1 MDTSSINDKIEA
13 ALAIETKEGHLA
25 NYLQDRAAERG
36 LALGHKQRLEAI
48 ELFEGYVRS
57 VPELL
62 ASASASSVG
71 TPVEETM
78 GQIIRAAVAYWDE
91 PDDLIPNELG
101 LLGLL
106 DDAYFTLRILQLV
119 SERMQAESGHVLVVD
134 DLSALDVVVRDI
146 LGDLAEVLDELV
158 DLAMNDAPIDELI
171 AKITEYSGSFI
182 LHSAQTSFTGMSIG
196 ALVETRLSFTAPPD
210 DSLRDELIAA
220 LESIASSF
228 TKLGEPSA
236 DAPPNELLVAGT
248 KALEQVLRRERD
260 DYPFASEADIEA
272 LVTLLLGAMV
282 LRVITGHGRA
292 NSMDRSFIERC
303 VDLVLD
309 GAE

>member
-1 MDTSSINDKIEA
+1 MDTTSINEMIET
-13 ALAIETKEGHLA
+13 ALAIEAKEGHLA

-36 LALGHKQRLEAI
+36 LALGHRQRLEAI

-62 ASASASSVG
+62 SAASASSLG
-71 TPVEETM
+71 TPVEDTM
-78 GQIIRAAVAYWDE
+78 GQVIRSAVAYWDE

-119 SERMQAESGHVLVVD
+119 SDRLRAESGHALVED
-134 DLSALDVVVRDI
+134 KLAPLEAVVRDI
-146 LGDLAEVLDELV
+146 LGDLAQVLDELV
-158 DLAMNDAPIDELI
+158 ELAMANAAVDELV

-182 LHSAQTSFTGMSIG
+182 FQSAQTSFTGMSID
-196 ALVETRLSFTAPPD
+196 ALVENRLSFATAPN

-220 LESIASSF
+220 LESVVSSF
-228 TKLGEPSA
+228 TARAPGQGDA
-236 DAPPNELLVAGT
+236 APPPQELITTGMA
-248 KALEQVLRRERD
+248 ALEQVLRRERD
-260 DYPFASEADIEA
+260 DYPFASESDIEA
-272 LVTLLLGAMV
+272 LVTLLVGALV
-282 LRVITGHGRA
+282 LRMITDQSHETNRG
-292 NSMDRSFIERC
+292 FVERC